1 MKNCSSENILFPTC
15 QETCLLSEDPNKC
28 QTIMI
33 VIVFYKESVNCDAKM
48 IIATDQDS
56 FKTVI
61 YVKIIAVWLILLH

>member
-1 MKNCSSENILFPTC
+1 
-15 QETCLLSEDPNKC
+15 
-28 QTIMI
+28 MI

-61 YVKIIAVWLILLH
+61 YVKIIAV